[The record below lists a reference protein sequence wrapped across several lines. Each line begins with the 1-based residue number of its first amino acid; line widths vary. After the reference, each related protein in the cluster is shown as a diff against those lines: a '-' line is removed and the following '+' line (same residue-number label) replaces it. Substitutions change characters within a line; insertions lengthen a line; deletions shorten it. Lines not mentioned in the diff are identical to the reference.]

1 MLINKERNM
10 DTKQQILDLLTQA
23 QTLMENDATVQGEH
37 YDFGTLTH
45 STVIDGLIAI
55 KQQVEEHVD

>member
-1 MLINKERNM
+1 M
-10 DTKQQILDLLTQA
+10 DTKEQILDLLTRA
-23 QTLMENDATVQGEH
+23 QTLMENDATVEGEH

-55 KQQVEEHVD
+55 KQQVLLNVD

>member
-1 MLINKERNM
+1 M